1 MIKYIFAVLFFAS
14 HAIPAGSQPA
24 THDGR
29 PSVNPPASPTDKQI
43 KLENI
48 DEFEQER
55 STYSEENSDEY
66 KQFVLRN
73 QKINMRMEKVIA
85 AIEKTNKMINDLPNI
100 PEIQMEDYEERILMN
115 EELIKNYGSECLEYE
130 SCKEL
135 RERTDILKRLKQKL
149 EQKIKK

>member
-1 MIKYIFAVLFFAS
+1 MIKYIFAVLFFVS

-29 PSVNPPASPTDKQI
+29 PPVNTPASPTDKPI

-48 DEFEQER
+48 DAFEQER
-55 STYSEENSDEY
+55 STYSEENSGEY
-66 KQFVLRN
+66 KQFRLRG
-73 QKINMRMEKVIA
+73 QKINMRAEKVMA
-85 AIEKTNKMINDLPNI
+85 ALEEINKIINDLSNI

-115 EELIKNYGSECLEYE
+115 EELIKNYGSECLAYE

-135 RERTDILKRLKQKL
+135 RERANILKRLKQKL
-149 EQKIKK
+149 EQKIKR